1 LSKHIKYSC
10 EKNKD
15 EDFQEL
21 ARLLNK
27 NKNMTLIDEL
37 KEKNLVIKQITE
49 EKKKLQKQITQ
60 LTDKL
65 QIQFVGHQQNSNIN
79 AFQINQFDNS
89 IHINNFKDT
98 NYDFL
103 TDLDYIKCIRTCN
116 HSVKNLIEKVHFNE
130 KHPEN
135 MNIYISSIKTD
146 YLMLYKDGNWNI
158 VDRSSHIDTLYDM
171 NEIHLESW
179 YEEYQYKNPQ
189 LIKSFE
195 RYLHNREDNE
205 IINNVKKEIIR
216 LLYNKRKLV
225 LNRNSYLG
233 SNLICPD

>member
-1 LSKHIKYSC
+1 
-10 EKNKD
+10 
-15 EDFQEL
+15 
-21 ARLLNK
+21 
-27 NKNMTLIDEL
+27 M
-37 KEKNLVIKQITE
+37 
-49 EKKKLQKQITQ
+49 
-60 LTDKL
+60 
-65 QIQFVGHQQNSNIN
+65 
-79 AFQINQFDNS
+79 
-89 IHINNFKDT
+89 
-98 NYDFL
+98 

-130 KHPEN
+130 EHPEN

-179 YEEYQYKNPQ
+179 YEEYQYKSQ

-216 LLYNKRKLV
+216 YFIINENLY
-225 LNRNSYLG
+225 
-233 SNLICPD
+233 